1 MSSAGGWR
9 TVAAEETGV
18 LLPAPP
24 FRCLPLANECGTPG
38 GVGTNTVLRVTEHSF
53 RDIAQN
59 FNQQAQD
66 VVLVETPDTTPPV
79 PLNARIHY
87 GTGVVMFNTSEIL
100 DVTPTTV
107 LELTLLALRN
117 DATTTLE
124 RDRQFGFQ
132 TSDVIDLT
140 GSTITAY
147 DDTRTVFQLTE
158 LQRVHALAFS
168 GTKGADRAGHSV
180 QATSRWTIV
189 SLWTRLWF
197 NACIR
202 AEVTNWTLLACGDDC
217 SCLCI
222 RVRSSIALERL
233 CA

>member
-1 MSSAGGWR
+1 MYLNASTPTVQLASATTTSFDSYNITITLTER
-9 TVAAEETGV
+9 QRVDV
-18 LLPAPP
+18 VQIS
-24 FRCLPLANECGTPG
+24 GTPG

-117 DATTTLE
+117 DTTTTLE

-158 LQRVHALAFS
+158 SQRVHALAFS
-168 GTKGADRAGHSV
+168 GTKGGDGTAGYFILEPNALRDVALNRNPTRYALMLVEEEDR
-180 QATSRWTIV
+180 
-189 SLWTRLWF
+189 
-197 NACIR
+197 
-202 AEVTNWTLLACGDDC
+202 
-217 SCLCI
+217 
-222 RVRSSIALERL
+222 
-233 CA
+233 

>member
-1 MSSAGGWR
+1 ML
-9 TVAAEETGV
+9 E
-18 LLPAPP
+18 
-24 FRCLPLANECGTPG
+24 
-38 GVGTNTVLRVTEHSF
+38 
-53 RDIAQN
+53 
-59 FNQQAQD
+59 
-66 VVLVETPDTTPPV
+66 ETPDTTPPV

-147 DDTRTVFQLTE
+147 DDTP
-158 LQRVHALAFS
+158 
-168 GTKGADRAGHSV
+168 
-180 QATSRWTIV
+180 ATS
-189 SLWTRLWF
+189 
-197 NACIR
+197 IR
-202 AEVTNWTLLACGDDC
+202 ILSP
-217 SCLCI
+217 SC
-222 RVRSSIALERL
+222 
-233 CA
+233 